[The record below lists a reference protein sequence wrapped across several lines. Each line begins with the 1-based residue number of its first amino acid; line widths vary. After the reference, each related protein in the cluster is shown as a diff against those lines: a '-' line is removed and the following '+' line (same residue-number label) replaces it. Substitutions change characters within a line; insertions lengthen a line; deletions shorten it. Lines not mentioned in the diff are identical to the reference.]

1 MVQASDIRL
10 LVCDDEAMMRSLM
23 QRSLKHM
30 GFSQISEARDG
41 EEALALARARRP
53 HIVISDYDM
62 PGMDGL
68 ALVTALRGDPLLHKV
83 GFILLSGVADE
94 EIVRRAS
101 ELGVNSFIR
110 KPFSIADLRRRLDG
124 LFFQLTGSRIS

>member
-1 MVQASDIRL
+1 MIQASDIRL

-23 QRSLKHM
+23 LRSLKHM
-30 GFSQISEARDG
+30 GFSQIFEARDG
-41 EEALALARARRP
+41 TEALALARARRP

-68 ALVTALRGDPLLHKV
+68 ALITALRGDPLLGKV

-94 EIVRRAS
+94 EVVRKAS